1 MWYSLFTSW
10 GFPGALP
17 TMQSPTWPLPWTVVG
32 PSCILGCQKQV
43 HLRSGPGNAN
53 RWQFWQIEA
62 LPAKVSI
69 LSNAQAHNLRELQ
82 PSLGLNLYHVEG
94 GRFGFLFTLSELTPI
109 WQQCNERDD
118 AGGGYYDRWWHFFW
132 TQVHLW
138 FSQLFSPMDMAAL
151 CTWPWRAWVLAP
163 TGTLNVP
170 LAWKFFGVF
179 LESVWVYSVCMCVC
193 RIVSRVFVRFGG
205 QPYFFV

>member
-1 MWYSLFTSW
+1 
-10 GFPGALP
+10 
-17 TMQSPTWPLPWTVVG
+17 MQSPTWPLPWTVVG
-32 PSCILGCQKQV
+32 PSCLLGCQKQV

-94 GRFGFLFTLSELTPI
+94 GRFGFLFTPSELYDNNVMNVMMLVVATMI
-109 WQQCNERDD
+109 DD
-118 AGGGYYDRWWHFFW
+118 D
-132 TQVHLW
+132 T
-138 FSQLFSPMDMAAL
+138 FSGLRCIFGSHSCFSPMDMAAL

-179 LESVWVYSVCMCVC
+179 LESVWVYSVCKCVC